1 MFQHLPIELQS
12 YIFRS
17 YFSTSEKINLL
28 RVKEFEKALAKK
40 YSWKHLPKISLK
52 TYMCIS
58 KKYLHILKPGLYL
71 SHSSKSLYEIV
82 LHEKTGVLTLKSST
96 LGNEKVSSIRRSA
109 TTKYSISEFQE
120 LLIKIRNTSS
130 RISEYSYFNN
140 EIYISLEKP
149 EMFKENIIYRTGFD
163 QLSCLRGKY
172 FYILDILKTC
182 PISHLQFYMR
192 EFIRKRGMHSEKHH
206 SYKIVKLTHWRK
218 CLKSFLRVNYTYR
231 PRNKMVEVKGVRKL
245 INGY

>member
-1 MFQHLPIELQS
+1 MFQRLPIDVQS

-28 RVKEFEKALAKK
+28 RVKEFEKALATK

-58 KKYLHILKPGLYL
+58 KKYLHILKPGLYI

-82 LHEKTGVLTLKSST
+82 LKEKTGVLTLESFT
-96 LGNEKVSSIRRSA
+96 LGNKKVSSVRRSA
-109 TTKYSISEFQE
+109 TTKYSVSEFQE
-120 LLIKIRNTSS
+120 LLIKIRKTSS

-163 QLSCLRGKY
+163 QLSCLRGKD
-172 FYILDILKTC
+172 FYLMDILKTC
-182 PISHLQFYMR
+182 PISHLEFHMR
-192 EFIRKRGMHSEKHH
+192 EFIRKRGTYSERRH
-206 SYKIVKLTHWRK
+206 SYNIVKLTHWRK
-218 CLKSFLRVNYTYR
+218 CLKSFLKVNYTYR
-231 PRNKMVEVKGVRKL
+231 PRKKVVEVKGVRKL
-245 INGY
+245 MHGY